1 MIEKHVNALKERV
14 LEYGSLIDRM
24 LQQTFDGVI
33 CKDRE
38 SLSQVY
44 NELEIQ
50 ADAMKLEIA
59 QESMG
64 LIALFH
70 PEACHLRSIIKMSA
84 IAIDLERMG
93 DVIVKIA
100 RISLNNKDF
109 LDFTV
114 YPQIMQMVQETRIM
128 LTNVMR
134 AFADGDALIAISV
147 IGHDDRVD
155 ALCESLIRKILREIK
170 THNDDIERLLQ
181 FLTIVRYIER
191 IADHTTHIAKDVIFI
206 KEGLTVQKMTN
217 LQGILAEHHTKEA

>member
-1 MIEKHVNALKERV
+1 MIEKHINALKGRV
-14 LEYGSLIDRM
+14 LEYGLLIDKM
-24 LQQTFDGVI
+24 IQQTFDGI
-33 CKDRE
+33 LHKDT
-38 SLSQVY
+38 SLLSLVCS
-44 NELEIQ
+44 ELERE
-50 ADAMKLEIA
+50 ADDMKLEIA

-109 LDFTV
+109 LDFTL
-114 YPQIMQMVQETRIM
+114 YPQIMQMVQETRTM
-128 LTNVMR
+128 LKSVMH
-134 AFADGDALIAISV
+134 AFHDEDALIAISV

-155 ALCESLIRKILREIK
+155 DLCESLIRKILREIK
-170 THNDDIERLLQ
+170 VHNDGIEQLLQ
-181 FLTIVRYIER
+181 ILTIVRYVER

-206 KEGLTVQKMTN
+206 KEGLTVQKVTN
-217 LQGILAEHHTKEA
+217 LQKLISDHYAREA